1 MEPLADPD
9 NDRAMKDIVPPPHK
23 PLSEELLYPNK
34 SKSFLKSKFMQ
45 ISIQCSKLGTI
56 EDASV

>member
-45 ISIQCSKLGTI
+45 ISFQCS
-56 EDASV
+56 